1 MNIKRVIANLVV
13 HLRQFSREKSTIFF
27 VLLFPILLMLLFG
40 AIFSNVGDVTYN
52 ISIQD
57 NDDGYWSTQLVDGL
71 NITDDENS
79 TGIFNVLLVD
89 TAEDPYEYIN
99 SSGENVLVVIP
110 AGFSD
115 QINNTN
121 TIYDYLGQALSATSE
136 AMNHSVMA
144 LNGSVETL
152 NYTQISM
159 NYSIDAMNHLQLAA
173 NPSLPFIN
181 YNIGVAMESTG
192 NAINYTNY
200 ALASTG
206 DSLNYTHLAL
216 MELGNAL
223 NFTIEAMTYNI
234 TPNSAL
240 NLTIYLDDTDS
251 LAQTKVQILSSV
263 IGGFNQGLSGG
274 QNIIGLGEPKSVNPE
289 KFNFIDFFAP
299 GIIAMSVMSSA
310 LFGTVGMNTELRQK
324 GILKKLATTPLT
336 RSEWL
341 ASNILYQ
348 MFMAMLSTAC
358 ILAVGIGLFGLQ
370 PYINIYMFLFILLNV
385 FAFAGIGML
394 ITRFVKEAESAQ
406 AAANAVM
413 FPMMF
418 LSGTFFQMEM
428 MPDFLQ
434 TLAKFLP
441 LYYVNEGL
449 RAAMISLDMNIILE
463 SAIVIGIF
471 GLAVFI
477 LGVLLTSW
485 KED

>member
-1 MNIKRVIANLVV
+1 MNIKRVIANMVV
-13 HLRQFSREKSTIFF
+13 HLKQFSREKSTIFF

-40 AIFSNVGDVTYN
+40 FIFQDTGSNMGSLHIQDLDGDVHSTALIGAFN
-52 ISIQD
+52 GTGLFDIVEVDDSVDSNQFFAD
-57 NDDGYWSTQLVDGL
+57 NKL
-71 NITDDENS
+71 
-79 TGIFNVLLVD
+79 NVLL
-89 TAEDPYEYIN
+89 I
-99 SSGENVLVVIP
+99 IP
-110 AGFSD
+110 EGYSD
-115 QINNTN
+115 
-121 TIYDYLGQALSATSE
+121 
-136 AMNHSVMA
+136 A
-144 LNGSVETL
+144 LNMRLFNQSYPQSNITILYDQGNSYSQQKISIVTSVIDGMNKMLSGSVD
-152 NYTQISM
+152 Y
-159 NYSIDAMNHLQLAA
+159 
-173 NPSLPFIN
+173 
-181 YNIGVAMESTG
+181 
-192 NAINYTNY
+192 
-200 ALASTG
+200 
-206 DSLNYTHLAL
+206 
-216 MELGNAL
+216 
-223 NFTIEAMTYNI
+223 
-234 TPNSAL
+234 
-240 NLTIYLDDTDS
+240 
-251 LAQTKVQILSSV
+251 
-263 IGGFNQGLSGG
+263 
-274 QNIIGLGEPKSVNPE
+274 IGLDYETQLNDEFK
-289 KFNFIDFFAP
+289 FIDFFAP

-348 MFMAMLSTAC
+348 MFMALLSTTC
-358 ILAVGIGLFGLQ
+358 ILAVGIGMFDLQ
-370 PYINIYMFLFILLNV
+370 PHINIYMLVFILLNV

-449 RAAMISLDMNIILE
+449 RAAMVSLDMDIILE
-463 SAIVIGIF
+463 SALVIGIF
-471 GLAVFI
+471 GLVVFI

>member
-1 MNIKRVIANLVV
+1 MNLKRVLANLTV
-13 HLRQFSREKSTIFF
+13 HIKQFFREKSTIFF

-40 AIFSNVGDVTYN
+40 AIFSGVDDITYQLPV
-52 ISIQD
+52 QD
-57 NDDGYWSTQLVDGL
+57 HDGGYWSNHFIDGMNDSGVFEIIVVDVSK
-71 NITDDENS
+71 NPN
-79 TGIFNVLLVD
+79 
-89 TAEDPYEYIN
+89 EYLN
-99 SSGENVLVVIP
+99 SSGHNTMLVIP
-110 AGFSD
+110 AGFSE
-115 QINNTN
+115 QINNTE
-121 TIYDYLGQALSATSE
+121 TTYHYLGQALTATSE
-136 AMNHSVMA
+136 AMNHTIMV
-144 LNGSVETL
+144 LNGSVDSIAYSQSSL
-152 NYTQISM
+152 NYSTEAMDYLVQATNLSSPNSM
-159 NYSIDAMNHLQLAA
+159 GLTLQAL
-173 NPSLPFIN
+173 
-181 YNIGVAMESTG
+181 GSTG
-192 NAINYTNY
+192 NALNYTGMS
-200 ALASTG
+200 LGSTG
-206 DSLNYTHLAL
+206 ESLNYSNLAL

-223 NFTIEAMTYNI
+223 NYTVQAMTYEI
-234 TPNSAL
+234 EAHPAL
-240 NLTIYLDDTDS
+240 NLSIYYDPTES
-251 LAQTKVQILSSV
+251 SAQTKVQIIHSMIDGL
-263 IGGFNQGLSGG
+263 NKGLSGAKD
-274 QNIIGLGEPKSVNPE
+274 IILIEANDVTSE

-341 ASNILYQ
+341 ISNILYQ

-358 ILAVGIGLFGLQ
+358 ILAVGMGIFGLR
-370 PYINIYMFLFILLNV
+370 PHINIFMFIFILLNV

-418 LSGTFFQMEM
+418 LSGTFFQLEM

-449 RAAMISLDMNIILE
+449 RAAMISLDMDIILE
-463 SAIVIGIF
+463 CAIVIGIF

-485 KED
+485 KEE

>member
-1 MNIKRVIANLVV
+1 MNIKRVIANMVV
-13 HLRQFSREKSTIFF
+13 HLKQFSREKSTIFF

-40 AIFSNVGDVTYN
+40 FIFQDVGSNMGTLY
-52 ISIQD
+52 IQD
-57 NDDGYWSTQLVDGL
+57 IDDGVHSQALIGALNGTGLFEVMDVD
-71 NITDDENS
+71 NFTDSNQY
-79 TGIFNVLLVD
+79 FNDNKLDVL
-89 TAEDPYEYIN
+89 II
-99 SSGENVLVVIP
+99 IP
-110 AGFSD
+110 AGYSD
-115 QINNTN
+115 DINMKLYNTS
-121 TIYDYLGQALSATSE
+121 Y
-136 AMNHSVMA
+136 
-144 LNGSVETL
+144 
-152 NYTQISM
+152 
-159 NYSIDAMNHLQLAA
+159 
-173 NPSLPFIN
+173 P
-181 YNIGVAMESTG
+181 
-192 NAINYTNY
+192 
-200 ALASTG
+200 
-206 DSLNYTHLAL
+206 
-216 MELGNAL
+216 
-223 NFTIEAMTYNI
+223 MT
-234 TPNSAL
+234 
-240 NLTIYLDDTDS
+240 NLTILYDESNTN
-251 LAQTKVQILSSV
+251 AQTKISIVNSV
-263 IGGFNQGLSGG
+263 VEGMNKRLSGSVDY
-274 QNIIGLGEPKSVNPE
+274 IGLELEGTQNDQFK
-289 KFNFIDFFAP
+289 FIDFFAP

-341 ASNILYQ
+341 VSNILYQ
-348 MFMAMLSTAC
+348 MFMSMLSTAC
-358 ILAVGIGLFGLQ
+358 ILAVGIGLFDLQ
-370 PYINIYMFLFILLNV
+370 PHINIYMFLFILLNV

-418 LSGTFFQMEM
+418 LSGTFFQLEM

-449 RAAMISLDMNIILE
+449 RAAMISLDMDIILE